1 MIEDKEDFFSEYEL
15 NPVEKDIPIPGT
27 NTLGCPISPRT
38 TAIQDRLL
46 SMGLEDSFLVDT
58 EKEVAIIRTVGRKMG
73 RPVITRKMYIQKSK
87 DSRLSDLSPVY
98 RIWVKSINGVQKIK
112 GKNVKV
118 QKVGEKFEAKK
129 SLVPSHILEMAELKA
144 ENKMIVDDLDK
155 IKRAIR
161 LELGSHHEIKH
172 PLRTSENPDPDKPSK
187 GRDVQEWHRNKK

>member
-1 MIEDKEDFFSEYEL
+1 MNINKDKEGFFSKYEL

-46 SMGLEDSFLVDT
+46 SMGLEDSFLVET
-58 EKEVAIIRTVGRKMG
+58 EKEVVRIRAIAKKMG
-73 RPVITRKMYIQKSK
+73 KPVITRKLYIQKSK
-87 DSRLSDLSPVY
+87 DSRASEMSSVY
-98 RIWVKSINGVQKIK
+98 RIWIKSINGVQKIK
-112 GKNVKV
+112 GKNIKV

-129 SLVPSHILEMAELKA
+129 SAVPYHILEIAELKA

-161 LELGSHHEIKH
+161 QELGKTKEK
-172 PLRTSENPDPDKPSK
+172 L
-187 GRDVQEWHRNKK
+187 